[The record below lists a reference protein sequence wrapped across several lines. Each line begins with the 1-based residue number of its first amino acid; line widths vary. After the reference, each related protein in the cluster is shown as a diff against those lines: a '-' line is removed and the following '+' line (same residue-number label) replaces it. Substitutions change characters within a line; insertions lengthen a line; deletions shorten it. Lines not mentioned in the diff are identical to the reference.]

1 MSRPVNILAIVP
13 YAQLRQQ
20 LLEIAADYE
29 NINVTVEVG
38 QVEDSIPVLRAH
50 EGEPFDVILSRGG
63 TQLILSTYTDL
74 PVINIPID
82 GLDLMNIFSLIKNY
96 EGKPA
101 IVAYANIIDM
111 AKQICSAMDLSYELF
126 SITSRDNAKDVIARL
141 QNEGYTLIVGDT
153 VSVEYA
159 HAAHLSTILITS
171 GKLSI
176 DAALKNAIQIVTQ
189 NRKLTKNS
197 AWTDSFAG
205 WNGEQYF
212 IFSRQQELL
221 FQSSLDS
228 SKTLIRLLQNKIR
241 SVSIAKEASYLR
253 SLQDEVYLIL
263 GRETGSGEATRYLF
277 CARPIQQHSQHKRKY
292 HHVEWKTHSQ
302 IETIIKN
309 SPLNTHY
316 STIPAFLL
324 QKNKHPLQQ
333 PLLITGEKG
342 TEKNNLLYN
351 LFLQTTPPSAVLLF
365 VHCAFITE
373 SELKTLLGDIES
385 PFWTEDAFIYFK
397 ELEMMSDSA
406 LEWLFSELEA
416 GQYAQDRTILF
427 TLQEPR
433 ETEASDG
440 DVDVKV
446 RYDYLSSELCERLG
460 CVLVPISPLRGN
472 RHKISH
478 YVTLFLDQINQ
489 ISDRQLV
496 GLTPDAMELLQQ
508 SPWPENT
515 SQLKKLLLLAAQIT
529 TTPWI
534 SSADLRNIF
543 QQLSYDKEK
552 FSKDAINIDQPLEN
566 IKYDIIQKKLQQNMT
581 QEQIANQLK
590 ISRSTVWR
598 ILREKKRNNENNNET
613 E

>member
-1 MSRPVNILAIVP
+1 MSRPVNILAILP
-13 YAQLRQQ
+13 YPLLRQQ

-29 NINVTVEVG
+29 NINITVEVG

-82 GLDLMNIFSLIKNY
+82 GLDLMKIFSLIKNY

-101 IVAYANIIDM
+101 IVAYPNIIDM
-111 AKQICSAMDLSYELF
+111 AKQICSAMELNYELF
-126 SITSRDNAKDVIARL
+126 SISSRSNAQQVIARL
-141 QNEGYTLIVGDT
+141 KKEGYTLIVGDT

-189 NRKLTKNS
+189 NRKLTQNS
-197 AWTDSFAG
+197 AWANSFTG

-221 FQSSLDS
+221 FQSSPDRS
-228 SKTLIRLLQNKIR
+228 QALIRLLQKKIKP
-241 SVSIAKEASYLR
+241 VSIAKEASYLR
-253 SLQDEVYLIL
+253 SFQEEIYLIL

-277 CARPIQQHSQHKRKY
+277 CVRPIHQHSRRKKKY
-292 HHVEWKTHSQ
+292 HHLEWKTHSQ
-302 IETIIKN
+302 IETLVKN

-316 STIPAFLL
+316 STIPEFLL
-324 QKNKHPLQQ
+324 QKNAHPLKQA
-333 PLLITGEKG
+333 LLITGEQG

-351 LFLQTTPPSAVLLF
+351 LFLQTTHSNAVLMII
-365 VHCAFITE
+365 HCAFITE
-373 SELKTLLGDIES
+373 SELKLLLGDMES
-385 PFWTEDAFIYFK
+385 PFWTKDAFIYFK
-397 ELEMMSDSA
+397 ELEMMSDST
-406 LEWLFSELEA
+406 LEWLISELEA
-416 GQYAQDRTILF
+416 GQYAQDRTLLF

-433 ETEASDG
+433 KTEASYANAE
-440 DVDVKV
+440 V
-446 RYDYLSSELCERLG
+446 RYEYLLSELCERLG

-489 ISDRQLV
+489 ISDRQIV
-496 GLTPDAMELLQQ
+496 GLTPDAMEFLQQ
-508 SPWPENT
+508 SPWPQNT
-515 SQLKKLLLLAAQIT
+515 SQLKKILFLTAQIT
-529 TTPWI
+529 NTPWI
-534 SSADLRNIF
+534 SSADLRNAF
-543 QQLSYDKEK
+543 QQVSYYPENLC
-552 FSKDAINIDQPLEN
+552 KDTININQSLED
-566 IKYDIIQKKLQQNMT
+566 IKYDIILKKMQQNMT
-581 QEQIANQLK
+581 QEQIADQLK

-598 ILREKKRNNENNNET
+598 ILREKKSSNENNTKT